1 MGSHVAPRKVKVYNP
16 AFDVTPGGLIAAIV
30 TERGIFRKPYGKSLA
45 KWGREMGTF
54 PKVTPF

>member
-1 MGSHVAPRKVKVYNP
+1 MTVMGSHVAPRKVKVYNP

-45 KWGREMGTF
+45 KWGRSPG
-54 PKVTPF
+54 